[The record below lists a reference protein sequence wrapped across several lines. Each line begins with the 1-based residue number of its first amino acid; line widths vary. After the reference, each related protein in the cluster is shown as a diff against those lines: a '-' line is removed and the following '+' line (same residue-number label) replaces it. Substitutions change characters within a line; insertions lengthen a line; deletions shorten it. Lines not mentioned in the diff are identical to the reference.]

1 MHIEDAVRSRR
12 AIKGYDSSFSLTRE
26 EKDHLLD
33 LALHAPSAF
42 NLQHVRLVEVSDL
55 QLRTQLR
62 EVAWDQA
69 QVTDA
74 AMLVVVCAQLDSW
87 ERNAQRVWDGAPEAV
102 QAFGRRHRHL
112 LPRQAPG
119 TARRSHAQLRPAGA
133 DPDAGRPRPGLDS
146 CPMDG
151 FDFDAVARLINLPDN
166 HVIGLM
172 VAVGKKAVEP
182 WRAAASCRGKNWSS
196 ATASDCPDSPSPVRR
211 PRPGGSVRP
220 AIAGRCRVRAGP
232 ETPVP
237 GGTGRG
243 RTAGRTIAGAAIV
256 RSSAPVVAAGRR
268 PGRCTRRCAA
278 CR

>member
-42 NLQHVRLVEVSDL
+42 NLQHVRLVEVSDP

-102 QAFGRRHRHL
+102 QAFMAGAIDTYYRGKPQVQRDE
-112 LPRQAPG
+112 AM
-119 TARRSHAQLRPAGA
+119 RSCGIAGA
-133 DPDAGRPRPGLDS
+133 DPDAGRPRPGPGFVS
-146 CPMDG
+146 DG
-151 FDFDAVARLINLPDN
+151 WFRL
-166 HVIGLM
+166 
-172 VAVGKKAVEP
+172 
-182 WRAAASCRGKNWSS
+182 RCRGP
-196 ATASDCPDSPSPVRR
+196 ADQPAGQPCDRPD
-211 PRPGGSVRP
+211 
-220 AIAGRCRVRAGP
+220 
-232 ETPVP
+232 
-237 GGTGRG
+237 GRG
-243 RTAGRTIAGAAIV
+243 REKGR
-256 RSSAPVVAAGRR
+256 
-268 PGRCTRRCAA
+268 
-278 CR
+278 

>member
-42 NLQHVRLVEVSDL
+42 NLQHVRLVEVSDP
-55 QLRTQLR
+55 QLRVQLR

-102 QAFGRRHRHL
+102 QAFM
-112 LPRQAPG
+112 
-119 TARRSHAQLRPAGA
+119 AGA
-133 DPDAGRPRPGLDS
+133 IDTYYRGKPQVQRDEAMRSCGLLAQTLMLVARGQGLDS

-151 FDFDAVARLINLPDN
+151 FDFGAVARLINLPDN

-182 WRAAASCRGKNWSS
+182 WPRSGKL
-196 ATASDCPDSPSPVRR
+196 
-211 PRPGGSVRP
+211 PREELVIRD
-220 AIAGRCRVRAGP
+220 RF
-232 ETPVP
+232 
-237 GGTGRG
+237 
-243 RTAGRTIAGAAIV
+243 
-256 RSSAPVVAAGRR
+256 
-268 PGRCTRRCAA
+268 
-278 CR
+278 